1 VSVADSGGTID
12 PNDLDSIDALLDEA
26 ELEAAEEEPT
36 VEDLSESDSDD
47 NFEGDDRKSTSD
59 DELDS
64 IPEEPKENVTEE
76 KSLDEFDE
84 DLEPRTEPEP
94 ESDIDLAQ
102 QKEINENPVEKV
114 AEPGSV

>member
-1 VSVADSGGTID
+1 MADSGGTID

-59 DELDS
+59 DEL
-64 IPEEPKENVTEE
+64 
-76 KSLDEFDE
+76 
-84 DLEPRTEPEP
+84 
-94 ESDIDLAQ
+94 
-102 QKEINENPVEKV
+102 
-114 AEPGSV
+114 